1 MTALS
6 PSLLQR
12 GHALSLCAFQLLLLM
27 LQELMLGTDG
37 GVDDAASNDTDDA
50 AGDGADGAAP
60 AVWQLLKGL
69 FKGLFQPSSFR
80 RSEPQRV
87 CDMCASML
95 SSLQPYLASTQP
107 LWKAM
112 HSANM
117 LSSLQPYLASTQGTQ
132 TTAAQMPTCH
142 DTHACALFCVCTC
155 HADHRRPATGAG
167 CPRSSVPDDML

>member
-95 SSLQPYLASTQP
+95 SSLQPYLASTQ
-107 LWKAM
+107 
-112 HSANM
+112 
-117 LSSLQPYLASTQGTQ
+117 GTQ